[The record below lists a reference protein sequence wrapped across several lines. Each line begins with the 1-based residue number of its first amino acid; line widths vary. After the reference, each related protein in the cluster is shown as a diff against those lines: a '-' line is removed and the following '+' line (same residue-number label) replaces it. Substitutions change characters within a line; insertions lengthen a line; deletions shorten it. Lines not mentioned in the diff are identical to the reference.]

1 MQVSNILESIDLG
14 AIALPEFQRG
24 YVWTRKQVRNFM
36 SSLYRRHPVG
46 SLLVWNTASDGAPA
60 RGGGKLQPGHV
71 KLLLDGQQRITTLY
85 GIIKGR
91 PPKFFDGDPNAFKDL
106 MFHLEDETFEFY
118 GPVKMRDDP
127 YWINVTDL
135 MQSGLGKYMALI
147 YKTPE
152 LERDAE
158 KYLNRLQ
165 AIASI
170 KERDFHIEE
179 VAGDHVRLD
188 DVVEIFNNLNSG
200 GTKLSKGDLALAKV
214 CAGWTD
220 AREVMRGMLDTWEKA
235 GFHFKLDWL
244 LRNATTIVTG
254 QAYFHELE
262 NVSSEEFQ
270 NALYTAEK
278 SINYTLNLISG
289 RLGLDHDRVL
299 GGRYAIPVITHYIA
313 KRGGRLKDQAERD
326 KLLYWYVHTFLWG
339 RFAGSTETY
348 LNQDLRTLGNA
359 DPGRELDALIEQ
371 LRIWRGDLIVRP
383 ENFAGW
389 GRGARFYPFMYLLT
403 RVGKAQDWGT
413 GLPLREGMLG
423 KLSSLQV
430 HHIFPK
436 SVLYDHG
443 YSMSEVNALAN
454 FCFLTQDTNL
464 VISNTCPEQYFPR
477 VMDAFPGALE
487 SQWIPMDRDLW
498 KVENY
503 PEFLKARQELLAHAA
518 NEFLSSLLK
527 TDPIE
532 LEEVPE
538 SLEYPVPAG
547 EVVGGIVTDEEE
559 QILRD
564 CNDWVIRMGLS
575 EGYIGYEL
583 IGDDGE
589 LLAVVDLAWPEGL
602 QEGLSDPVALLIDEG
617 DEVEELLNHA
627 GFRYYTT
634 VESFKQYVENEIL
647 AIDEAMVGD

>member
-46 SLLVWNTASDGAPA
+46 SLLVWNTASEGAPA
-60 RGGGKLQPGHV
+60 RGDGNLQAGHV

-85 GIIKGR
+85 GIIKGH

-106 MFHLEDETFEFY
+106 MFHLEEETFEFY

-127 YWINVTDL
+127 YWIDVTDL
-135 MQSGLGKYMALI
+135 MQSGLGKYIRHVHHL
-147 YKTPE
+147 PE
-152 LERDAE
+152 LEGNE
-158 KYLNRLQ
+158 EEYLDRLY
-165 AIASI
+165 AINSI
-170 KERDFHIEE
+170 KERDFHVEE
-179 VAGDHVRLD
+179 VAGDQIRLD
-188 DVVEIFNNLNSG
+188 DVVEIFNNVNSG

-214 CAGWTD
+214 CAGWTE
-220 AREVMRGMLDTWEKA
+220 AREVMRGMLDYWEKA
-235 GFHFKLDWL
+235 GFNFKLDWL
-244 LRNATTIVTG
+244 LRNATTVATG
-254 QAYFHELE
+254 QAMFHELE
-262 NVSSEEFQ
+262 DVSPEQFQ
-270 NALYTAEK
+270 HALYRAEK
-278 SINYTLNLISG
+278 VINYGLNLISG

-299 GGRYAIPVITHYIA
+299 GGRYALPVISHYIA
-313 KRGGRLKDQAERD
+313 SRGGRLQDKAERD
-326 KLLYWYVHTFLWG
+326 KLLYWYVNSFLWG
-339 RFAGSTETY
+339 RYAGSTETY
-348 LNQDLRTLGNA
+348 LNQDLRALA
-359 DPGRELDALIEQ
+359 EAEPGYELDALIEQ

-403 RVGKAQDWGT
+403 RVGEAQDWGT

-443 YSMSEVNALAN
+443 YTMSQVNALAN

-464 VISNTCPEQYFPR
+464 VISNTYPEEYFPHIMR
-477 VMDAFPGALE
+477 AFPGALE
-487 SQWIPMDRDLW
+487 SQWVPMDKELW

-503 PEFLKARQELLAHAA
+503 LEFLEVRQELLAHAA
-518 NEFLSSLLK
+518 NEFLSSLLR
-527 TDPIE
+527 TEPVE
-532 LEEVPE
+532 LEEVSE
-538 SLEYPVPAG
+538 SLEHRVVVD
-547 EVVGGIVTDEEE
+547 EVLGSIATGEEE
-559 QILRD
+559 QILRS
-564 CNDWVIRMGLS
+564 CNDWVIRIGLA

-583 IGDDGE
+583 IDEDGE
-589 LLAVVDLAWPEGL
+589 LQAVVDLAWPEGV

-627 GFRYYTT
+627 GFRYYTDIDG
-634 VESFKQYVENEIL
+634 FKDYVNREIL
-647 AIDEAMVGD
+647 AVDEVMVGD